1 MALLGLIQYA
11 FVRYGVRFLTVA
23 ILVMVMAVSSGVLEM
38 GLARGRRVK
47 VIGLAGVASFGFAL
61 VFLALGA
68 RWIKVGPG
76 AHVDVLGLYFGF
88 SAVCMVGLGWQ
99 SRAGVV

>member
-1 MALLGLIQYA
+1 
-11 FVRYGVRFLTVA
+11 
-23 ILVMVMAVSSGVLEM
+23 MAVSSGVLEM

-61 VFLALGA
+61 VFLALGVG
-68 RWIKVGPG
+68 WIKVGPG
-76 AHVDVLGLYFGF
+76 SHVDVLWLGLYFGF